1 MSTKAWMIIGAVV
14 LGIIFL
20 SSLGAVIG
28 LGVGAALAYLGWR
41 QATLSESIVMKVLW
55 WMILVIGVCVGIS
68 SLPGIIG
75 VIALYLLIKLYEKW
89 KETKLYSY
97 ED

>member
-1 MSTKAWMIIGAVV
+1 MSTKAWMVIGAVV

-28 LGVGAALAYLGWR
+28 LGVGAALAYFGWR

-55 WMILVIGVCVGIS
+55 WVILLIGVGLAIG

-75 VIALYLLIKLYEKW
+75 VVALYLLIKLYEKW
-89 KETKLYSY
+89 KETKQYSY